1 MRGEHGS
8 CGWQDGR
15 DGRVFMAS
23 MNLRRLTRRITCVA
37 LVALTT
43 GGCGGDGPTAY
54 PVQGRV
60 TLDGAAVDR
69 GLIRF
74 VPAGKAAPVGGEI
87 KAGRYELMAPPGVC
101 RVEITWAKVV
111 GQRKAY
117 DTPDSPLVAVTEEA
131 VPVRYNAQSELA
143 YDVQAGRN
151 EKHFE
156 LTSR

>member
-1 MRGEHGS
+1 
-8 CGWQDGR
+8 
-15 DGRVFMAS
+15 MAS
-23 MNLRRLTRRITCVA
+23 MNEWPPVRRITCVV
-37 LVALTT
+37 LVALAMV
-43 GGCGGDGPTAY
+43 GCGGEGPTAY

-60 TLDGAAVDR
+60 TLDGTPVDR
-69 GLIRF
+69 GLVRF
-74 VPAGKAAPVGGEI
+74 VPTGKAAPVGGEI

-117 DTPDSPLVAVTEEA
+117 DTPDSPLVAMTEEA
-131 VPVRYNAQSELA
+131 VPARYNAQSELA

-151 EKHFE
+151 EKNFE